1 MQPVALQQPVEGG
14 AIDARGPGGSGHVAA
29 RLRHELAEVAE
40 LELGDKTITRVVVR
54 LFGRDLAQ
62 QRRRRLGRELV
73 AEGRNGVRRDLV
85 TRLQQD
91 DQVFDDV
98 LELAH
103 VALPGARAQC
113 PQRRLAQ
120 PRDGHGRAS
129 GNAAQLTATSGRLLR
144 RLWWWM
150 NWAINS
156 LPGPLSPVMKTEAS
170 VGATR
175 RARPTARRNAGD
187 APSTVTCSLFPCSRS
202 NSAWTAR
209 DSRATVTVWAARPT
223 RICRCVAENGLGR

>member
-62 QRRRRLGRELV
+62 QRGRRLGRELV

-91 DQVFDDV
+91 DQVFDD
-98 LELAH
+98 EEPYYA
-103 VALPGARAQC
+103 
-113 PQRRLAQ
+113 
-120 PRDGHGRAS
+120 
-129 GNAAQLTATSGRLLR
+129 
-144 RLWWWM
+144 
-150 NWAINS
+150 
-156 LPGPLSPVMKTEAS
+156 
-170 VGATR
+170 
-175 RARPTARRNAGD
+175 
-187 APSTVTCSLFPCSRS
+187 
-202 NSAWTAR
+202 AR
-209 DSRATVTVWAARPT
+209 DRL
-223 RICRCVAENGLGR
+223 VAEFELRYLSQL